1 MGYKIVGTDD
11 DDHIGTLNYDDDDA
25 WPEGIGEDNEIYG
38 YGGDDLLCGQWGS
51 DVIFGGT
58 GNDVLYGGADMDV
71 LYGEDDNDYLYGDWG
86 DDWLLGGSGDDT
98 LYGGEDNDLLFGGS
112 GSDVLDGEDGN
123 DTAHYGDSD
132 SGVIVILADGT
143 GEGGTAEGD
152 MLANIENLVGSLY
165 NDALFG
171 DQFANNL
178 DGSDGNDFLGG
189 GAGADTLS
197 GGYGNDTLAGG
208 DDDDWLWG
216 GSGDDL
222 LMGGAGADT
231 LVGGDGIDTATY
243 VGSAQG
249 VVVSL
254 MNNSIQS
261 GDAKGDTF
269 DGIENVTGSTHAD
282 ELIGDDGVNT
292 LIGSDGDDTLFGLN
306 DNDEL
311 DGGDGSDILDGGK
324 GMDKM
329 LGGADDDTYIVDS
342 SMDSA
347 FEAVGEGALDRVQT
361 SVSYQ
366 LEAGSE
372 IEVLET
378 TDKAGSTAL
387 VLTGNE
393 FGNNIIGNDGANALI
408 GGMGLDFMTGNGG
421 GDAFWWNS
429 TAETADNPAGADVVM
444 DFVAGLDKLW
454 VNAIDA
460 NETNG
465 AIDDGFEFI
474 GTNPFTAPGQINYI
488 VGRSDTYIQLNTDGD
503 LDPEAVIC
511 VVGQHTVDSGWFAL

>member
-11 DDHIGTLNYDDDDA
+11 DDRIGTLNYNDDDA
-25 WPEGIGEDNEIYG
+25 WPEGIEEDNEIYG

-51 DVIFGGT
+51 DVIFGGI
-58 GNDVLYGGADMDV
+58 GNDVLSGGAGMDI

-152 MLANIENLVGSLY
+152 MLANIENLVGSLH
-165 NDALFG
+165 NDALLG

-189 GAGADTLS
+189 D
-197 GGYGNDTLAGG
+197 
-208 DDDDWLWG
+208 
-216 GSGDDL
+216 
-222 LMGGAGADT
+222 AGADT
-231 LVGGDGIDTATY
+231 LVGGDGNDTATY

-282 ELIGDDGVNT
+282 ELTGDDGVNT

-361 SVSYQ
+361 SVNYE

-372 IEVLET
+372 IELLET
-378 TDKAGSTAL
+378 TDKAGLTAL
-387 VLTGNE
+387 NLSGNE
-393 FGNNIIGNDGANALI
+393 FGNNIIGNDGANGLI
-408 GGMGLDFMTGNGG
+408 GGMGLDVMTGNGG
-421 GDAFWWNS
+421 GDVFWWSS
-429 TAETADNPAGADVVM
+429 TAETADNLAGADVVK
-444 DFVAGLDKLW
+444 DFVAGLDSGSMRSMPMRRT
-454 VNAIDA
+454 
-460 NETNG
+460 ETRAMRTSSSSG
-465 AIDDGFEFI
+465 P
-474 GTNPFTAPGQINYI
+474 TRSRLP
-488 VGRSDTYIQLNTDGD
+488 GRSTISLGVAIPTSSSTPTATSTPRQ
-503 LDPEAVIC
+503 
-511 VVGQHTVDSGWFAL
+511 

>member
-1 MGYKIVGTDD
+1 M
-11 DDHIGTLNYDDDDA
+11 A
-25 WPEGIGEDNEIYG
+25 RGIEEDNEIYG
-38 YGGDDLLCGQWGS
+38 CGGDDLLCGQWGS
-51 DVIFGGT
+51 DVIFGGI
-58 GNDVLYGGADMDV
+58 GNDVLSGGAGMDI

-98 LYGGEDNDLLFGGS
+98 LYGGEDNDFLFGGA
-112 GSDVLDGEDGN
+112 GADVLDGEDGN

-197 GGYGNDTLAGG
+197 GGYGNDTLVGD

-216 GSGDDL
+216 GSGDDV
-222 LMGGAGADT
+222 LMGDAGADT
-231 LVGGDGIDTATY
+231 LVGGDGNDTATY

-282 ELIGDDGVNT
+282 ELTGDDGVNT

-361 SVSYQ
+361 SVNYA

-372 IEVLET
+372 IELLET

-387 VLTGNE
+387 VLIGNE
-393 FGNNIIGNDGANALI
+393 FGNNIIGNDGANGLI
-408 GGMGLDFMTGNGG
+408 GGMGLDVMTGNGG
-421 GDAFWWNS
+421 GDVFWWSS
-429 TAETADNPAGADVVM
+429 TAETADNLAGADVVK
-444 DFVAGLDKLW
+444 DFVAGLDILW

-465 AIDDGFEFI
+465 AIDDDFEFI

-488 VGRSDTYIQLNTDGD
+488 VGRSDTYIQLNTDGG

>member
-11 DDHIGTLNYDDDDA
+11 DDHIGTLNYNDDDA
-25 WPEGIGEDNEIYG
+25 WPEGIEGDNEIYG

-98 LYGGEDNDLLFGGS
+98 LYGGEDNDLQFGGS

-132 SGVIVILADGT
+132 SGVMVILADGT
-143 GEGGTAEGD
+143 GKFGTAEGD

-189 GAGADTLS
+189 D
-197 GGYGNDTLAGG
+197 
-208 DDDDWLWG
+208 
-216 GSGDDL
+216 
-222 LMGGAGADT
+222 AGADT
-231 LVGGDGIDTATY
+231 LVGGDGNDTATY

-282 ELIGDDGVNT
+282 ELTGDDGVNT

-306 DNDEL
+306 DDDEL

-361 SVSYQ
+361 SVNYA

-387 VLTGNE
+387 VLIGNE

-408 GGMGLDFMTGNGG
+408 GGMGLDVMTGNGG
-421 GDAFWWNS
+421 GDVFWWSS
-429 TAETADNPAGADVVM
+429 TAETADNLAGADVVK
-444 DFVAGLDKLW
+444 DFVAGLDILW

-465 AIDDGFEFI
+465 AIDDDFEFI